1 TTRRSSACRRT
12 ASTGTATTSAAHG
25 RRRARR
31 RLRPA
36 DVKAGAAAAIAVAL
50 AATATASSAR
60 TDRFVVQPLVSDRND
75 AQLVNAWG
83 LAASATGPWWVAN
96 EARSSSTVYSGDG
109 KKQTLT
115 VSVRGG
121 PTGVVYNGGSGFVV
135 SGGGVSG
142 PARLI
147 YA

>member
-1 TTRRSSACRRT
+1 M
-12 ASTGTATTSAAHG
+12 
-25 RRRARR
+25 
-31 RLRPA
+31 
-36 DVKAGAAAAIAVAL
+36 KWGAAAVAIAAL
-50 AATATASSAR
+50 ATAGGASSGRA
-60 TDRFVVQPLVSDRND
+60 DHFVVKRLVSDRND

-142 PARLI
+142 PARFI
-147 YA
+147 YACED